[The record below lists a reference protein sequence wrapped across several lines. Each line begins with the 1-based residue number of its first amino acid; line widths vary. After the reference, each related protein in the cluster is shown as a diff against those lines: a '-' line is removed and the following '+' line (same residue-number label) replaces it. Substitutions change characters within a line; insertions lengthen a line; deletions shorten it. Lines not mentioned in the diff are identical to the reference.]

1 MRDDIV
7 QPSVGPPLDNP
18 WAGALLGGGAIG
30 AIVGGL
36 AYYVGEFI
44 TKKRSG
50 MSPLE
55 KTFRQLVVQLIGH
68 VEEQET
74 KLAELR
80 KELSTN
86 VAQSE
91 YDLLSKDLD
100 VVRANNK
107 SLHEAN
113 ASLARS
119 NGNFQKRAET
129 AEANE
134 AILRERVVDLQ
145 ARIDRSKRNPN
156 RKRR

>member
-1 MRDDIV
+1 M
-7 QPSVGPPLDNP
+7 
-18 WAGALLGGGAIG
+18 
-30 AIVGGL
+30 
-36 AYYVGEFI
+36 
-44 TKKRSG
+44 
-50 MSPLE
+50 E

>member
-18 WAGALLGGGAIG
+18 WASALLGGGAIG

-100 VVRANNK
+100 V
-107 SLHEAN
+107 EAN

>member
-18 WAGALLGGGAIG
+18 WASALLGGGAIG

-74 KLAELR
+74 KLA
-80 KELSTN
+80 
-86 VAQSE
+86 V
-91 YDLLSKDLD
+91 LSKDLD
-100 VVRANNK
+100 V
-107 SLHEAN
+107 EAN